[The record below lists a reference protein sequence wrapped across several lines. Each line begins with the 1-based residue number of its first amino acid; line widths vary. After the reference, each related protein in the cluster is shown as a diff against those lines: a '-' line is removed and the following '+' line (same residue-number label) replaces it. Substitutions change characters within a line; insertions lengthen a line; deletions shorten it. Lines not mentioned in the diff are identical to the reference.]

1 MHITQFFSKFFI
13 VLLIFTSSN
22 VNADQETITKEQI
35 NKFYNSVVSIDS
47 KVPQEARTSRSLGTT
62 RQGSG
67 VIIDN
72 NNILTIG
79 YIVIEASEI
88 LIGLPN
94 GKKIPGKLTG
104 YDHSSG
110 FGIVSPIVKTELTP
124 LIIGN
129 SNNIKVDDT
138 LLIIPSPLKGLG
150 SMAKMVSRR
159 PFVGW
164 WEYLLEQPFIHYQ

>member
-1 MHITQFFSKFFI
+1 MRKTLFDKVWDNHVVESIKNGPDIFFVDKHLIHEVTSPQAFDELKEKNLEVFDPER
-13 VLLIFTSSN
+13 LIFTSSI
-22 VNADQETITKEQI
+22 VNADEEKITKEKI
-35 NKFYNSVVSIDS
+35 NQFYNSVVSIDS

-88 LIGLPN
+88 IIGLPN

-110 FGIVSPIVKTELTP
+110 FGIVSPIIRNWASKC
-124 LIIGN
+124 
-129 SNNIKVDDT
+129 
-138 LLIIPSPLKGLG
+138 KG
-150 SMAKMVSRR
+150 
-159 PFVGW
+159 
-164 WEYLLEQPFIHYQ
+164 